1 MKKQLEFD
9 LLNYR
14 SQVGKPFGGSKF
26 KGNPKTKRPF
36 SSRHYTHLIL
46 KSSKAKGAHSFLA
59 RKHQKRVNQAV
70 RRLAGHFGV
79 ELREYANVGN
89 HLHLLVKA
97 RRREQ
102 MSDYLRAL
110 AGVLVRIVMGCEK
123 GNPLNRA
130 RQRPRGS
137 GAKSGR
143 AACLG
148 SDVSMDDQKFW
159 DARPYTKIVAI
170 GLMPFRKIRNY
181 FEKNRGQAQVR
192 VEGFFEFPDTA

>member
-46 KSSKAKGAHSFLA
+46 KSTKARGTHSFLA

-102 MSDYLRAL
+102 LCGYLRAL
-110 AGVLVRIVMGCEK
+110 SGVLVRIVMNCQK
-123 GNPLNRA
+123 GNPMRRA
-130 RQRPRGS
+130 GQRLGVRG
-137 GAKSGR
+137 AMSGR
-143 AACLG
+143 GVDAAING
-148 SDVSMDDQKFW
+148 EKFW
-159 DARPYTKIVAI
+159 DARPFTKIVAI
-170 GLMPFRKIRNY
+170 GVRPFQNIRKY
-181 FEKNRGQAQVR
+181 LEKNRRQAQVR
-192 VEGFFEFPDTA
+192 VEGFFDFPDTA

>member
-14 SQVGKPFGGSKF
+14 SQVGKPFGGSKY

-46 KSSKAKGAHSFLA
+46 KSSKAKGVYSFLA
-59 RKHQKRVNQAV
+59 TKNQRRVNEAV
-70 RRLAGHFGV
+70 RRLAAHFGV

-97 RRREQ
+97 NRREQ
-102 MSDYLRAL
+102 ISGYLRAL
-110 AGVLVRIVMGCEK
+110 SGVLVRIVMNCQK
-123 GNPLNRA
+123 GSPM
-130 RQRPRGS
+130 
-137 GAKSGR
+137 R
-143 AACLG
+143 AAG
-148 SDVSMDDQKFW
+148 QRENGGKFW
-159 DARPYTKIVAI
+159 DGRPYTKIVAI
-170 GLMPFRKIRNY
+170 GLKPFRGIREY
-181 FEKNRGQAQVR
+181 IEKNRRQTQVR